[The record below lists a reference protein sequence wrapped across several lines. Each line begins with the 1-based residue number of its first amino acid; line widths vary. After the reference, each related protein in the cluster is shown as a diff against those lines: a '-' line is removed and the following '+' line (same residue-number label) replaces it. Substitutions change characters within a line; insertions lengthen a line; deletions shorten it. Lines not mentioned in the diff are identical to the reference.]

1 MHLSSRGGDC
11 TGNKEQKGS
20 RESLKHSS
28 DEKRCINYTYFLGHV
43 TCGEVSFGSE
53 FEFTYMEFPAAVP
66 NETQHCSI
74 QVSHDC
80 ETPICQMRLDLTE
93 FELASPVAGNCEQ
106 DQFIIRANEPLPILC
121 GRNTGQHLYVDV
133 RGRKL
138 TDLSIITD
146 ALKAKPVGYFNED
159 TQMLETEW
167 KSELDRERKWRIKVT
182 QIPCDCRD
190 REDPDMKLAPAGCLQ
205 FHQGIRGKMQSFNF
219 DGSIRNLEPCYNGSE
234 TECGQELF
242 TGHLNNMDYTI
253 CIGNVQFGFIS

>member
-1 MHLSSRGGDC
+1 
-11 TGNKEQKGS
+11 
-20 RESLKHSS
+20 
-28 DEKRCINYTYFLGHV
+28 
-43 TCGEVSFGSE
+43 
-53 FEFTYMEFPAAVP
+53 
-66 NETQHCSI
+66 
-74 QVSHDC
+74 
-80 ETPICQMRLDLTE
+80 MRLDLTE

-253 CIGNVQFGFIS
+253 CIEDYQGYCGISYNAHR

>member
-1 MHLSSRGGDC
+1 
-11 TGNKEQKGS
+11 
-20 RESLKHSS
+20 
-28 DEKRCINYTYFLGHV
+28 
-43 TCGEVSFGSE
+43 
-53 FEFTYMEFPAAVP
+53 
-66 NETQHCSI
+66 
-74 QVSHDC
+74 
-80 ETPICQMRLDLTE
+80 MRLDLTE

-190 REDPDMKLAPAGCLQ
+190 REDPDMKLAPAG
-205 FHQGIRGKMQSFNF
+205 N
-219 DGSIRNLEPCYNGSE
+219 
-234 TECGQELF
+234 
-242 TGHLNNMDYTI
+242 
-253 CIGNVQFGFIS
+253 